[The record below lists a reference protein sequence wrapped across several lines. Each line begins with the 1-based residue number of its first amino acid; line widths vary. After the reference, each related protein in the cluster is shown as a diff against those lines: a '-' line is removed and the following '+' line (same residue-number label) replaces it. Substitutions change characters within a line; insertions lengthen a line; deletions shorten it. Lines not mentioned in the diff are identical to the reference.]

1 MYIVGTIMPKNKGT
15 KMNRTNLILLFL
27 FLFITI
33 CSCPILVY
41 AANDTTTAMLTEDT
55 TAPSPPPP
63 LPVPVKIGPYLNLT
77 LDKCIQIA
85 LAGNLDMRTAR
96 EQLKI
101 TESSYRVT
109 KSVTDIGGTASGEES
124 WAKDNSRTDSADVTL
139 SKYFLT
145 GGTASLTGSGTH
157 TPDGDSSYGSD
168 VELSISQPLLQ
179 GYGGTNSYYTLAGRK
194 IYDEQIAIARTL
206 QSNKRSLI
214 YSVTAAYYG
223 LIGAQRSI
231 QIAENAVD
239 ESQRL
244 LKAAQTK
251 KEEGLVAKIDV
262 IRAEVQ
268 LASTQANLVSARR
281 NFETLTD
288 SFVNLLG
295 LELGTPLTVDTSIN
309 YTVRTINLDS
319 AINLAMENRTDYRS
333 AELSLALARI
343 TFKITKR
350 NLLPEVNLN
359 ASYGR
364 SNSGGGFSDLFHLN
378 NSSWAASLS
387 WSVPFWQD
395 RTSLKES
402 YIQEAARQI
411 IDEINLEDT
420 KRSIALEVRQA
431 ITSVLEAEE
440 NLQIIGKSV
449 TAAEESLR
457 LAKLSYEEALVSY
470 LDVVSA
476 QNDYTQVQNN
486 YTSALISYVKAL
498 ANMDRV
504 TATDPHL

>member
-1 MYIVGTIMPKNKGT
+1 MK
-15 KMNRTNLILLFL
+15 RTNLTPWFL
-27 FLFITI
+27 FLFIFLVSNLV
-33 CSCPILVY
+33 CVY
-41 AANDTTTAMLTEDT
+41 AADDT
-55 TAPSPPPP
+55 TAIIAVDTSLSSPPPP
-63 LPVPVKIGPYLNLT
+63 PPPVPVKIGPYQNLL
-77 LDKCIQIA
+77 LDQCIQIA
-85 LAGNLDMRTAR
+85 LMNNLDMRSAR

-101 TESSYRVT
+101 TESNYRVT
-109 KSVTDIGGTASGEES
+109 KSVTDIGGTASGEET
-124 WAKDNSRTDSADVTL
+124 WGKDEDHTDNANVSI

-145 GGTASLTGSGTH
+145 GGTATLTGTGTH
-157 TPDGDSSYGSD
+157 VQDGDSAYSSD
-168 VELSISQPLLQ
+168 VGLSLSQPLLQ

-194 IYDEQIAIARTL
+194 IYDEQIAISRTL

-231 QIAENAVD
+231 KIAENAVD

-268 LASTQANLVSARR
+268 LASTQANLVSAKR

-295 LELGTPLTVDTSIN
+295 LELGTPLSVDTAIN
-309 YTVRTINLDS
+309 YTVRSINLDS
-319 AINLAMENRTDYRS
+319 SVNLAFENRTDYRS
-333 AELSLALARI
+333 AELSLALSGI
-343 TFKITKR
+343 TLKIAKR

-364 SNSGGGFSDLFHLN
+364 SNSGSGFSDLFHLN

-402 YIQEAARQI
+402 YIQEVAQQKI
-411 IDEINLEDT
+411 NEINLEDT
-420 KRSIALEVRQA
+420 KRSITLEVRQA

-498 ANMDRV
+498 ANLDRV
-504 TATDPHL
+504 TASDPYLN